1 MNERT
6 PAVFVSY
13 ASQDAEPA
21 HRICE
26 ALRDAGIEVWFDQSE
41 LRGGDAWDQR
51 IRQQIREC
59 ALFIPVISSST
70 QSRLEGYFRREWRLG
85 VDRTLDMADGK
96 PFLVPVA
103 IDDTPDRNAHVPE
116 AFRAVQW
123 TRVPAG
129 EASPAFVQRV
139 ARLLELESPL
149 PTTSNLSP
157 ASAYAPAPVRRHVS
171 KITLAIGVAMLIG
184 VGYFLFGLFQT
195 AQEDAIPPAPPAAP
209 TKSASPDG
217 TADKLK

>member
-13 ASQDAEPA
+13 ASQDAGPA
-21 HRICE
+21 RRICE

-59 ALFIPVISSST
+59 TLFIPVISMST

-123 TRVPAG
+123 TRLPAG
-129 EASPAFVQRV
+129 ETSPDFVQRV
-139 ARLLELESPL
+139 ARLLESESPL
-149 PTTSNLSP
+149 PTTSTLSP
-157 ASAYAPAPVRRHVS
+157 ARAHAPAPARRHVS
-171 KITLAIGVAMLIG
+171 KIKLAIGVAILIG

-195 AQEDAIPPAPPAAP
+195 AQEDAIPPAPPVAP

-217 TADKLK
+217 TAEKPK